1 MKKINYFISAI
12 ILFFFVVLS
21 INKAQ
26 ESVEAKGKLLFKD
39 YKCTSCHA
47 IESQGFLKKGKSSA
61 PDLSDVG
68 DRIKPDFMKKYLTKE
83 EKLNDL
89 KHAIS
94 FKGNDEEFKTL
105 IEWLSALKKEEAKKE
120 SK

>member
-1 MKKINYFISAI
+1 MKKINYLFGYI
-12 ILFFFVVLS
+12 ILFFFAALS

-26 ESVEAKGKLLFKD
+26 EAEEAKGKLLFKE
-39 YKCTSCHA
+39 YKCISCHA
-47 IESQGFLKKGKSSA
+47 IESQGYVKKSKSSA

-68 DRIKPDFMKKYLTKE
+68 NSLKAEFMKKYLKKE

-89 KHAIS
+89 KHAVS

-105 IEWLSALKKEEAKKE
+105 IEWLAALKKEETKK
-120 SK
+120 K

>member
-1 MKKINYFISAI
+1 MKKINSFIIVI
-12 ILFFFVVLS
+12 ILFFVAATS

-26 ESVEAKGKLLFKD
+26 ESEEAKGKLLFKE
-39 YKCTSCHA
+39 YKCVSCHA
-47 IESQGFLKKGKSSA
+47 IESQGYLKKGKSSA

-68 DRIKPDFMKKYLTKE
+68 SSLKPEFMKKYLMKE

-89 KHAIS
+89 KHAVS

-105 IEWLSALKKEEAKKE
+105 IDWLSALKKEEAKK
-120 SK
+120 K